1 MSPDAPHTV
10 TMILTVDPLLEPSNG
25 PNYFPFDDNLLYEFN
40 VDNDQDADED
50 VSFEVRFTTEQ
61 NLPGVPVALVGAGN
75 GVPAPR
81 NSPPPVAA
89 GSPLIPPAITALDGP
104 GAAGIGLRQTYE
116 VVMVKNGQ
124 RTTLGPAYGQKLIAL
139 PSNVGPRTTPKY
151 KKLFEQA
158 IFQLDRGIKVFA
170 GTTDDEF
177 YIDLGATFNSLNF
190 RKVPGP
196 GSTGV
201 PAVLSPQQDRAKVN
215 FVSDDVSGFNVNTIA
230 LQVPISLLTKGGNRP
245 AASNPDATLG
255 TYGATLR
262 RQTETRDP
270 LQPVKGDGDWVQVQR
285 MGNPLFNELIIGTGF
300 KDLWS
305 RSDPKDD
312 AQFAAFALDPL
323 IARVAQAAYSAIGVK
338 LTIPTPPRADLLPL
352 VTYAPPIATPGAQP
366 QVIADLLRVNTGVA
380 ADAVPQGEPPRPARG
395 RCGRLP
401 QRPPPVRRRD
411 RHRAARRGRRRAAPG
426 LNKFPNNR
434 LGDGVNTNEQ
444 RRRDDVP
451 LRGAG
456 AGRPEQP
463 AHRSGRAR
471 LCRRQV
477 PDQLGPWTGPR
488 DAPPPASCWR
498 RCWPGRR
505 PAPSPSCR
513 GPTGSCSSDC
523 RRRWRSCGQSRAG
536 AGPTST
542 VPSPRRGAT
551 SRRAS
556 AARTRASS
564 AMRGQLWRPG
574 GATQTRRRRCW

>member
-1 MSPDAPHTV
+1 MSRTQRLLAGAAALGLLAGTAQAASHREAPLTAIDRTADIPDWYAFVSPDAPHTV

-75 GVPAPR
+75 GVSAPR

-151 KKLFEQA
+151 KRLFEQA

-177 YIDLGATFNSLNF
+177 YIDLGAAFDSLNF

-230 LQVPISLLTKGGNRP
+230 LQVPISLLTRGGNRP

-270 LQPVKGDGDWVQVQR
+270 LLPVKGDGDWVQVQR

-312 AQFAAFALDPL
+312 AQFAASALDPL

-352 VTYAPPIATPGAQP
+352 VTYAPPIATPGAND
-366 QVIADLLRVNTGVA
+366 QVIADLLRVNTGVPPTPFHKASRLGLLGGDA
-380 ADAVPQGEPPRPARG
+380 AGFPN
-395 RCGRLP
+395 
-401 QRPPPVRRRD
+401 
-411 RHRAARRGRRRAAPG
+411 GRRPFDDVTDIVLRVVVGGVLAG
-426 LNKFPNNR
+426 LNKFPNNK

-444 RRRDDVP
+444 RRRTTFPYIAPALDGRNSRHIDP
-451 LRGAG
+451 GEPGCAG
-456 AGRPEQP
+456 GKCPIN
-463 AHRSGRAR
+463 
-471 LCRRQV
+471 
-477 PDQLGPWTGPR
+477 
-488 DAPPPASCWR
+488 
-498 RCWPGRR
+498 
-505 PAPSPSCR
+505 
-513 GPTGSCSSDC
+513 
-523 RRRWRSCGQSRAG
+523 
-536 AGPTST
+536 
-542 VPSPRRGAT
+542 
-551 SRRAS
+551 
-556 AARTRASS
+556 
-564 AMRGQLWRPG
+564 
-574 GATQTRRRRCW
+574 